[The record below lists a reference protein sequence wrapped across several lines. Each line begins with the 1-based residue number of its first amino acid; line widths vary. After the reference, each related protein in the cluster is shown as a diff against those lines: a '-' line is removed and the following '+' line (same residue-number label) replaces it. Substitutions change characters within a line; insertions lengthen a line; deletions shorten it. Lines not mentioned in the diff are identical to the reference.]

1 MEKFLGGTAKE
12 MARTKPWRVSDEFWQ
27 RVEPLVPETPSHA
40 RGGRPR
46 MPDRK
51 AFEAMIYIL
60 RTGIQ

>member
-1 MEKFLGGTAKE
+1 MEEILGGAVE
-12 MARTKPWRVSDEFWQ
+12 MPRTKPWTVTDEFWE
-27 RVEPLVPETPSHA
+27 RVEALVPQASSHA

-51 AFEAMIYIL
+51 AFEAMIYVL